1 MRFIP
6 NKDDQE
12 VVPTAYLG
20 YHTMV
25 VEQILIL
32 TFVGE
37 AEGCLTQNALITAK
51 VTLQWHVYSVS
62 CSD

>member
-37 AEGCLTQNALITAK
+37 PEGFLTQMRLLRRK
-51 VTLQWHVYSVS
+51 
-62 CSD
+62 